1 MAEINPALVKTL
13 REKTNAGMMDCKR
26 ALAEAGGDLEKAEAL
41 LRQKGIA
48 SAGKKAGRA
57 AKEGA
62 IVASIHPSGK
72 VGVIAEI
79 NCETDFVA
87 KNDIFRDF
95 VKDVTEQIASA
106 PADKASGLET
116 ALAQPFS
123 KNPSITLQEAFASK
137 TAELG
142 ERMLLR
148 RFDRFEIPAGSEGTV
163 ASYIHLQGKVGVLV
177 EISCASAAVAKNDAF
192 RELVKD
198 ITLQIAA
205 ASPTVVS
212 RDQVDPSLVASE
224 REIYKAQVQG
234 KPANIVEKIVDGKMD
249 KFYSTACLLEQACI
263 KNPDITVADLVA
275 SKGKELGETLAIR
288 RFARYLVGE
297 DAAGAVNT
305 DGEEE
310 AAA

>member
-1 MAEINPALVKTL
+1 MAEINPLLVKTL
-13 REKTNAGMMDCKR
+13 REKTNAGMMDCKK
-26 ALAEAGGDLEKAEAL
+26 ALTEAGGDLEKAEAL

-57 AKEGA
+57 AKEGV
-62 IVASIHPSGK
+62 IVASIQASGR

-87 KNDIFRDF
+87 KNDIFTRF
-95 VKDVTEQIASA
+95 VKEVAEELSSDSASS
-106 PADKASGLET
+106 ASTLDHASDIKLRSTGL
-116 ALAQPFS
+116 AL
-123 KNPSITLQEAFASK
+123 KDAFAAK

-148 RFDRFEIPAGSEGTV
+148 RFHRFEIPAGSEGVV

-177 EISCASAAVAKNDAF
+177 EVASTSAEAAKSDSF
-192 RELVKD
+192 RDMVKD

-205 ASPTVVS
+205 ASPTVIS
-212 RDQVDPSLVASE
+212 REQVDQSLVASE

-234 KPANIVEKIVDGKMD
+234 KPENIVEKIVDGKMD

-263 KNPDITVADLVA
+263 KNPDITVTELLA
-275 SKGKELGETLAIR
+275 SKGKELGATLEVR
-288 RFARYLVGE
+288 RFARYMVGE
-297 DAAGAVNT
+297 DAAGAADIEG
-305 DGEEE
+305 DGQQD
-310 AAA
+310 

>member
-13 REKTNAGMMDCKR
+13 REKTNAGMMDCKK
-26 ALAEAGGDLEKAEAL
+26 ALTEAGGDLEKAEAL

-57 AKEGA
+57 AKEGVITA
-62 IVASIHPSGK
+62 NIQASGR

-87 KNDIFRDF
+87 KNEIFTKF
-95 VKDVTEQIASA
+95 VKEVAEEISSDAAAGAATLDQMLEIKLRS
-106 PADKASGLET
+106 SGL
-116 ALAQPFS
+116 AL
-123 KNPSITLQEAFASK
+123 KDAFAAK

-148 RFDRFEIPAGSEGTV
+148 RFDRFEIPAGSEGIV

-177 EISCASAAVAKNDAF
+177 EVASTSAEAAKSDSF
-192 RELVKD
+192 REMVKD

-212 RDQVDPSLVASE
+212 RDQVDQSLVASE

-234 KPANIVEKIVDGKMD
+234 KPENIVEKIVDGKMD

-263 KNPDITVADLVA
+263 KNPDITVSELLA
-275 SKGKELGETLAIR
+275 SKGKELGGATLAVR

-310 AAA
+310 AA

>member
-1 MAEINPALVKTL
+1 MAEINPLLVKTL
-13 REKTNAGMMDCKR
+13 REKTNAGMMDCKK
-26 ALAEAGGDLEKAEAL
+26 ALTEAGGDLEKAEAL

-57 AKEGA
+57 AKEGV
-62 IVASIHPSGK
+62 IVASIQASGR

-87 KNDIFRDF
+87 KNDIFTKF
-95 VKDVTEQIASA
+95 VKEVAEELSSDA
-106 PADKASGLET
+106 ASGSSSLEQASEIKLT
-116 ALAQPFS
+116 SSGLAL
-123 KNPSITLQEAFASK
+123 KDAFAAK

-148 RFDRFEIPAGSEGTV
+148 RYDRYEIPAGSEGIV

-177 EISCASAAVAKNDAF
+177 EVSSTSAEAAKNDSF
-192 RELVKD
+192 RDMVKD

-212 RDQVDPSLVASE
+212 RDQVDQALVASE

-234 KPANIVEKIVDGKMD
+234 KPENIVEKIVDGKMD

-263 KNPDITVADLVA
+263 KNPDITVTELLA
-275 SKGKELGETLAIR
+275 SKGKELGATLEVR
-288 RFARYLVGE
+288 RFARYMVGE
-297 DAAGAVNT
+297 DAAGAADIEG
-305 DGEEE
+305 DGQQD
-310 AAA
+310 

>member
-1 MAEINPALVKTL
+1 MAEINPSLVKTL
-13 REKTNAGMMDCKR
+13 REKTNAGMMDCKK
-26 ALAEAGGDLEKAEAL
+26 ALTEAGGDLEKAEAL

-57 AKEGA
+57 AKEGV
-62 IVASIHPSGK
+62 IVASIQASGR

-87 KNDIFRDF
+87 KNDIFTRF
-95 VKDVTEQIASA
+95 VKEVAEELSSDSASS
-106 PADKASGLET
+106 ASTLDHASEIKLRSTGL
-116 ALAQPFS
+116 AL
-123 KNPSITLQEAFASK
+123 KDAFAAK

-148 RFDRFEIPAGSEGTV
+148 RFHRFEIPAGSEGVV

-177 EISCASAAVAKNDAF
+177 EVASTSAEAAKSDSF
-192 RELVKD
+192 RDMVKD

-205 ASPTVVS
+205 ASPTVIS
-212 RDQVDPSLVASE
+212 RDQVDQSLVASE

-234 KPANIVEKIVDGKMD
+234 KPENIVEKIVDGKMD

-263 KNPDITVADLVA
+263 KNPDITVTELLA
-275 SKGKELGETLAIR
+275 SKGKELGATLEVR
-288 RFARYLVGE
+288 RFARYMVGE
-297 DAAGAVNT
+297 DAAGAADIEG
-305 DGEEE
+305 DGQQD
-310 AAA
+310 

>member
-13 REKTNAGMMDCKR
+13 RDKTNAGMMDCKK
-26 ALAEAGGDLEKAEAL
+26 ALTEADGDLEKAEAL

-57 AKEGA
+57 AKEGV
-62 IVASIHPSGK
+62 IVASLQASGRT
-72 VGVIAEI
+72 GVIAEI

-87 KNDIFRDF
+87 KNEIFTKF
-95 VKDVTEQIASA
+95 VKEVAEEISSDAASSA
-106 PADKASGLET
+106 TNLDQVLEIPLRSSGL
-116 ALAQPFS
+116 AL
-123 KNPSITLQEAFASK
+123 KDAFAAK

-148 RFDRFEIPAGSEGTV
+148 RYDRFQIPAGSEGIV

-177 EISCASAAVAKNDAF
+177 EVGSSTAEAVKSDAF
-192 RELVKD
+192 REMVKD

-212 RDQVDPSLVASE
+212 RDQVDPALVASE

-234 KPANIVEKIVDGKMD
+234 KPENIVEKIVDGKMD

-263 KNPDITVADLVA
+263 KNPDITVSELLA
-275 SKGKELGETLAIR
+275 SKGKELGETLSVR

-305 DGEEE
+305 DGDGEES
-310 AAA
+310 

>member
-13 REKTNAGMMDCKR
+13 RDKTNAGMMDCKK
-26 ALAEAGGDLEKAEAL
+26 ALTEAGGDLEKAEAL

-57 AKEGA
+57 AKEGV
-62 IVASIHPSGK
+62 IVASIQASGRT
-72 VGVIAEI
+72 GVIAEI

-87 KNDIFRDF
+87 KNEIFTKF
-95 VKDVTEQIASA
+95 VKEVAEEISSDAASSA
-106 PADKASGLET
+106 TNLDQVLEIPLRSTGLP
-116 ALAQPFS
+116 L
-123 KNPSITLQEAFASK
+123 KDAFAAK

-148 RFDRFEIPAGSEGTV
+148 RYDRFQIPAGSEGIV

-177 EISCASAAVAKNDAF
+177 EVGSSTPEAAKSDSF
-192 RELVKD
+192 REMVKD

-212 RDQVDPSLVASE
+212 RDQVDQALVASE

-234 KPANIVEKIVDGKMD
+234 KPENIVEKIVDGKMD

-263 KNPDITVADLVA
+263 KNPDITVSELLA
-275 SKGKELGETLAIR
+275 SKGKELGETLSVR

-305 DGEEE
+305 DGDGEES
-310 AAA
+310 

>member
-1 MAEINPALVKTL
+1 MAEINPLLVKTL
-13 REKTNAGMMDCKR
+13 REITNAGMMDCKK
-26 ALAEAGGDLEKAEAL
+26 ALTEAGGDLEKAEAL

-57 AKEGA
+57 AKEGV
-62 IVASIHPSGK
+62 IVASIQASGR

-87 KNDIFRDF
+87 KNDIFTKF
-95 VKDVTEQIASA
+95 VKEVAEELSSDA
-106 PADKASGLET
+106 ASGSSSLEQASEIKLT
-116 ALAQPFS
+116 SSGLAL
-123 KNPSITLQEAFASK
+123 KDAFAAK

-148 RFDRFEIPAGSEGTV
+148 RYDRYEIPAGSEGIV

-177 EISCASAAVAKNDAF
+177 EVSSTSAEAAKNDSF
-192 RELVKD
+192 RDMVKD

-212 RDQVDPSLVASE
+212 RDQVDQALVASE

-234 KPANIVEKIVDGKMD
+234 KPENIVEKIVDGKMD

-263 KNPDITVADLVA
+263 KNPDITVTELLA
-275 SKGKELGETLAIR
+275 SKGKELGATLEVR
-288 RFARYLVGE
+288 RFARYMVGE
-297 DAAGAVNT
+297 DAAGAADIEG
-305 DGEEE
+305 DGQQD
-310 AAA
+310 

>member
-13 REKTNAGMMDCKR
+13 REKTNAGMMDCKK
-26 ALAEAGGDLEKAEAL
+26 ALTEAGGDLEKAEAL

-57 AKEGA
+57 AKEGV
-62 IVASIHPSGK
+62 IVANIQASGR

-87 KNDIFRDF
+87 KNDIFTKF
-95 VKDVTEQIASA
+95 VKEVAEELSSDAAGSASTLDQA
-106 PADKASGLET
+106 SDIKLRSSGL
-116 ALAQPFS
+116 AL
-123 KNPSITLQEAFASK
+123 KDAFAAK

-148 RFDRFEIPAGSEGTV
+148 RFDRFEIPAGSEGVV

-177 EISCASAAVAKNDAF
+177 EVASTTADAAKSDSF
-192 RELVKD
+192 RDMVKD

-205 ASPTVVS
+205 ASPTVIS
-212 RDQVDPSLVASE
+212 RDQVDQSIVAAE

-234 KPANIVEKIVDGKMD
+234 KPENIVEKIVDGKMD

-263 KNPDITVADLVA
+263 KNPDITVTELLA
-275 SKGKELGETLAIR
+275 SKGKELGATLEVR
-288 RFARYLVGE
+288 RFARYMVGE
-297 DAAGAVNT
+297 DAAGAADIEG
-305 DGEEE
+305 DGQQD
-310 AAA
+310 